1 MFKICDICEF
11 EKRCVSMER
20 CILRVE
26 PAVEAKAET
35 KEPTKK
41 VKKSIFGKRK

>member
-1 MFKICDICEF
+1 MYKICDICEF

-41 VKKSIFGKRK
+41 IKKSIFGKKK